1 MSPSG
6 LPHQQRDIELVEIK
20 ARGRFGAVW
29 KGKYGREMV
38 AVKIF
43 PFQDKN
49 SWAAEQEIYNLPKV
63 ILVYTINIPSF
74 VHTHGISIK

>member
-1 MSPSG
+1 MLRKEDMSPSN
-6 LPHQQRDIELVEIK
+6 LSNQQRDIELVEIK

-29 KGKYGREMV
+29 KGKHGREMV

-49 SWAAEQEIYNLPKV
+49 SWAAEQEIYNLPQV
-63 ILVYTINIPSF
+63 TFTIDLYLS
-74 VHTHGISIK
+74 VSQM

>member
-1 MSPSG
+1 MLPNSDEDGNLINKEEMSSDSKS
-6 LPHQQRDIELVEIK
+6 HQRRDIELVDIK

-49 SWAAEQEIYNLPKV
+49 SWAAEQEIYNLPQV
-63 ILVYTINIPSF
+63 CVS
-74 VHTHGISIK
+74 